1 MADKSD
7 EILIQQTLNGEL
19 EAFDE
24 LVRRY
29 QDRVFNLLYRLCH
42 NEHDAED
49 LAQEVFI
56 KVYDS
61 LSEFRGTSGFYTWL
75 YRVATNAYYSYF
87 RHSKTRKV
95 IKTVPLEVETRWVEG
110 TGGVPRSSEISPD
123 DVASSKETFKI
134 IQEAID
140 SLSEDYRM
148 VVVLRHIEQME
159 CQHVAEVLEWPVGTV
174 KSRLH
179 RARNEL
185 KERLREKLP
194 DFEL

>member
-7 EILIQQTLNGEL
+7 ETLIQQTLNGEL
-19 EAFDE
+19 GAFDE
-24 LVRRY
+24 LVLKY
-29 QDRVFNLLYRLCH
+29 QDRVFNLLCRLCH

-49 LAQEVFI
+49 ISQDVFI

-75 YRVATNAYYSYF
+75 YRVATNAYFSHF

-95 IKTVPLEVETRWVEG
+95 IKTVPLEVGARGGES
-110 TGGVPRSSEISPD
+110 TGGVPPSSEFSPD
-123 DVASSKETFKI
+123 DIASSRETFEI
-134 IQEAID
+134 IKEAID
-140 SLSEDYRM
+140 SLGEDYRV

-159 CQHVAEVLEWPVGTV
+159 CQHIAEVLEWPLGTV

-185 KERLREKLP
+185 KEKLREMLP
-194 DFEL
+194 GFEL

>member
-7 EILIQQTLNGEL
+7 ETLIQQTLDGEL

-24 LVRRY
+24 LVRKY
-29 QDRVFNLLYRLCH
+29 QDRVFNLLCRLCH

-49 LAQEVFI
+49 LAQGVFI
-56 KVYDS
+56 KVFDS
-61 LSEFRGTSGFYTWL
+61 LSEFRGSSGFYTWL
-75 YRVATNAYYSYF
+75 YRIATNAYYSHF

-95 IKTVPLEVETRWVEG
+95 IKTIPLEVGARGESSV
-110 TGGVPRSSEISPD
+110 GVPPSSEFMPD
-123 DVASSKETFKI
+123 HIASGRETFEI

-140 SLSEDYRM
+140 SLSEDYRV

-159 CQHVAEVLEWPVGTV
+159 CQHIAEVLEWPVGTV

-185 KERLREKLP
+185 KAKLREMLP
-194 DFEL
+194 GFEL

>member
-1 MADKSD
+1 LADKSD
-7 EILIQQTLNGEL
+7 EILIQQTLKGEL

-29 QDRVFNLLYRLCH
+29 QDRVFNLLCRLCH

-49 LAQEVFI
+49 LAQGVFI

-61 LSEFRGTSGFYTWL
+61 LSEFRGSSGFYTWL
-75 YRVATNAYYSYF
+75 YRIATNAYYSHF

-95 IKTVPLEVETRWVEG
+95 IKTVPLEVGARGESSV
-110 TGGVPRSSEISPD
+110 GVPPSGEFSPD
-123 DVASSKETFKI
+123 SIASSRETFEI

-140 SLSEDYRM
+140 SLSEDYRV

-159 CQHVAEVLEWPVGTV
+159 CQHIAEVLEWPVGTV

-185 KERLREKLP
+185 KAKLREMLP
-194 DFEL
+194 GFEL